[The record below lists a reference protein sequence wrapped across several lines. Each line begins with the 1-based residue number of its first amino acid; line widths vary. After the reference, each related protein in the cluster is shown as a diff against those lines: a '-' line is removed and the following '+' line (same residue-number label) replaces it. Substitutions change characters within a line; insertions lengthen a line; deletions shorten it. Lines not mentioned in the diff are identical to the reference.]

1 MDRLLKMFSTI
12 WAREN
17 KTECMNEFKVEELT
31 ACRRPI
37 WVSSSNGMQQCPGSP
52 SQLRFLFR
60 VKLVN
65 RFD

>member
-37 WVSSSNGMQQCPGSP
+37 WVSSSNGMQQCPGS
-52 SQLRFLFR
+52 LFPAP
-60 VKLVN
+60 LS
-65 RFD
+65 FPGQTCQPI